1 MSDMRFA
8 SSMEIIGHGDSVLS
22 PSAIFRGKNFVSAE
36 VAGHGNVY

>member
-22 PSAIFRGKNFVSAE
+22 PSAIFRRKNFEFVSTLLI
-36 VAGHGNVY
+36 GKRI